1 MQRDVLSSLFVGL
14 SPFRANES
22 ETKKP
27 PAMRVD
33 ERSFSFKKQNHL
45 ARIEKLP
52 RTLKKQGGFDPNG

>member
-1 MQRDVLSSLFVGL
+1 MTALFFVGL

-45 ARIEKLP
+45 AKIEKLP
-52 RTLKKQGGFDPNG
+52 RTLNKQGGFDPNG